1 MLLLLFVEQSYKSI
15 GECLVAPCYWM
26 LLLDSDHLSFRLKLS
41 VDHDFVWQF
50 QESTFCQP
58 RVHTVWPVLVNILM
72 PALARQDEDVC
83 LSSNLN
89 KKHKKSRKC
98 NSSKE
103 DNEKNLR
110 FFCDVVIEGCLLS
123 SSHDRKHL
131 AFDVLMLLL
140 PRLPASCVHAILSEK
155 LVHCLM
161 DILSTSD
168 SWLYKVAQYFLREL
182 SNWIGNDDDRRVAVI
197 IALQKHSCGRF
208 DCITRTHTVK
218 GLVAELNT
226 GSGCMLFIQN
236 LMSMF
241 LDGGQVADEPSD
253 QSQTTDEN
261 SEHGSLEDKDSV
273 GTLGNLDFL
282 KNWVIESLPRV
293 LKNLRTDVEARI
305 RVQKEIIKFLAVQGL
320 FSASLGTEV
329 TSFELQEKF
338 KWPKAATSSTICR
351 MCIEQLQLLL
361 ADAQKGEA
369 SWSSFHPHEMND
381 LGLYF
386 MRFLGTL
393 CNIPSV
399 SIFRPLSNEDEKAF
413 KSLQDMEARLSREVF
428 NSALFCSKCFFCYC
442 TMNYL
447 PCFKNRTGH

>member
-1 MLLLLFVEQSYKSI
+1 MVT
-15 GECLVAPCYWM
+15 PCNWI
-26 LLLDSDHLSFRLKLS
+26 LLLDNDYFSFRLITSYLS
-41 VDHDFVWQF
+41 DHDFVWQF

-58 RVHTVWPVLVNILM
+58 RVHSLWPVLVNILL
-72 PALARQDEDVC
+72 PDLAKQDEDVY
-83 LSSNLN
+83 LSPNSS

-98 NSSKE
+98 NSSEE
-103 DNEKNLR
+103 DTEKNLR
-110 FFCDVVIEGCLLS
+110 CFCDVVIEGCLLS

-131 AFDVLMLLL
+131 AFDVLLLL
-140 PRLPASCVHAILSEK
+140 LSRLPASLLHVILSEK

-168 SWLYKVAQYFLREL
+168 SWLYKAAQYFLKEL
-182 SNWIGNDDDRRVAVI
+182 SNWVRNDDDRRVAVI
-197 IALQKHSCGRF
+197 IALQKHSSGRF

-226 GSGCMLFIQN
+226 SSGCMLFIQN

-241 LDGGQVADEPSD
+241 LDEGQIADEPSD

-273 GTLGNLDFL
+273 GTSGNLDFL

-293 LKNLRTDVEARI
+293 LKNLKTDVEARI
-305 RVQKEIIKFLAVQGL
+305 RVQKEIVKFLAVQGL

-329 TSFELQEKF
+329 TSFELQETF

-369 SWSSFHPHEMND
+369 SWSSLNPLEMND
-381 LGLYF
+381 LGSYF

-413 KSLQDMEARLSREVF
+413 KSLQAMEARLSREVF
-428 NSALFCSKCFFCYC
+428 YSALCCSLFFVI
-442 TMNYL
+442 L
-447 PCFKNRTGH
+447 Q